1 MDDIIVSGRTVEEHD
16 RNLEAVFNILKKAN
30 VTINES
36 KCHIRKSEVKFLGHI
51 VSKDGLR
58 PDPRRVSAVTDL
70 KPPKNVTELRRLLG
84 MFNFMSRFIANLS
97 EVSAPLRLLLA
108 NDAVWEWSAMQQTAL
123 DRLKL
128 LAADTPCLSFFDAR
142 RPTVISADAS
152 SYGLG
157 SVLLQNHDGS
167 LRPVAYDVD

>member
-1 MDDIIVSGRTVEEHD
+1 M
-16 RNLEAVFNILKKAN
+16 
-30 VTINES
+30 
-36 KCHIRKSEVKFLGHI
+36 KFLGHI

-84 MFNFMSRFIANLS
+84 MFNFMSRFIPNLS

-108 NDAVWEWSAMQQTAL
+108 NDAVSEWSAMQQAAL

-128 LAADTPCLSFFDAR
+128 LATDTPCMSFFDAR

-157 SVLLQNHDGS
+157 AVLLQNHDGS